1 MMQRVCISPLV
12 AVDAADAAQP
22 QATSA
27 AVGIAEK
34 LRLEAEVKHH
44 RLLAVLLSCRGSRPP
59 LSRSTQSASSQSSSR
74 SRGRSRR
81 KQVLARVVALC
92 CACAS
97 SFPGLIQVACLLQAS
112 SSTASRTTTRRRHAN
127 TRRSPHPSAPIWC
140 SRMRGLSLKM
150 MQMSYFL
157 STLGPISFVSSFY
170 HLDV

>member
-12 AVDAADAAQP
+12 AVDGMLLMLRSRRQHP
-22 QATSA
+22 QQSA
-27 AVGIAEK
+27 SPRSCGSRLRSSIIACWQ
-34 LRLEAEVKHH
+34 
-44 RLLAVLLSCRGSRPP
+44 SCRGSRPP

-127 TRRSPHPSAPIWC
+127 TRRSPHPSAPMWC

-157 STLGPISFVSSFY
+157 STLGPSTFVSSFY